1 MAHEIATALIA
12 SSGALL
18 LAGSTYWFTKK
29 REREAELRKEKL
41 DHYKTFV
48 ASLSGIMTDEG
59 TPDGQRAFAR
69 ASNNLNLIA
78 PQSVI
83 EALQKF
89 QHEIRVSNKC
99 RDRGRHDDLLSTLFY
114 EIRKDLQVSPRDEEK
129 SFQIG
134 LWAAGVTSTE
144 REHI

>member
-1 MAHEIATALIA
+1 MANEIATALIA
-12 SSGALL
+12 ASGALL

-48 ASLSGIMTDEG
+48 ASLSGIMTNEG
-59 TPDGQRAFAR
+59 TPEGQRAFAR
-69 ASNNLNLIA
+69 ASNNLNLVA

-83 EALQKF
+83 EALQRF
-89 QHEIRVSNKC
+89 QHEIRASNKS
-99 RDRGRHDDLLSTLFY
+99 RNRSRHDELLSALFY
-114 EIRKDLQVSPRDEEK
+114 EIRKDLQVSPKDKEE

-134 LWAAGVTSTE
+134 LWAVGDAAS
-144 REHI
+144 EHQQT